1 MTDQYGVNVTLEQK
15 LTKSI
20 KRVLDEISKKTKGN
34 VIIKKLVI
42 NVNYASGGGAT
53 INVNSD

>member
-20 KRVLDEISKKTKGN
+20 KRVLDKISKKTKGN